1 MGKIRRNNMAVR
13 IQKDLDKEGEGKVVD
28 PDTIDWLTGSYKTKD
43 EVERE
48 KENQGNETND
58 TEVRLLV
65 LIL

>member
-1 MGKIRRNNMAVR
+1 MAVR

-48 KENQGNETND
+48 KENQGQETND
-58 TEVRLLV
+58 TEV
-65 LIL
+65 